1 MMETTDARGFAVDI
15 NRTYDEKSELKH
27 LCSHSYYDGEEAE
40 FFQIGRHVKVPAD
53 LVETG
58 RYRYITDGV
67 VGALCEGE
75 KSFVAEHLAELAED
89 GVPSGKGTR
98 PLDKAVRSVEDADT
112 VLVPRS
118 DAGDETV
125 ARWEDEGRLRRL
137 GEGTY
142 VTHGDSNEAGCWVRR
157 HDADA
162 ALIVDTERVS
172 VVQKRTDDTES
183 PAFSEGY
190 APEDGDGNNVGV
202 YFGNITHAD
211 DGFVDVVYRV
221 VVSAPVVEDGGVC
234 RLLL

>member
-1 MMETTDARGFAVDI
+1 METTDARGFAVDI

-40 FFQIGRHVKVPAD
+40 FFQIGRHVTVPAD

-75 KSFVAEHLAELAED
+75 KSFVVEHLAELADD
-89 GVPSGKGTR
+89 GVPSGEGTR

-118 DAGDETV
+118 DAGDKTV
-125 ARWEDEGRLRRL
+125 ARWDDEGRLHPL

-142 VTHGDSNEAGCWVRR
+142 VTYGDSDEDGCWVRR

-162 ALIVDTERVS
+162 ALILDSERVS
-172 VVQKRTDDTES
+172 VVQKRSDDTES

-190 APEDGDGNNVGV
+190 GSEDGDGNNVGV
-202 YFGNITHAD
+202 YLGDRTDAD
-211 DGFVDVVYRV
+211 NGFVDFVYRV
-221 VVSAPVVEDGGVC
+221 VVSAPTVEDGGVR
-234 RLLL
+234 RLVL

>member
-1 MMETTDARGFAVDI
+1 MEATEARGFAVDI
-15 NRTYDEKSELKH
+15 NRTYDEKSELKR

-40 FFQIGRHVKVPAD
+40 FFQIGRRVTVPAD

-75 KSFVAEHLAELAED
+75 KSFVVEHLAELVDKRGA
-89 GVPSGKGTR
+89 PSEKDAR
-98 PLDKAVRSVEDADT
+98 PLDEAVRSTEDGDT

-118 DAGDETV
+118 DAGDEAV
-125 ARWEDEGRLRRL
+125 ARWEEEGRLRRL

-142 VTHGDSNEAGCWVRR
+142 VAHDDETGCWLRR

-162 ALIVDTERVS
+162 ALIVDSERVS
-172 VVQKRTDDTES
+172 VVQKRTDDTEP

-190 APEDGDGNNVGV
+190 AVGDMDGNGDGNNVGV
-202 YFGNITHAD
+202 YFG
-211 DGFVDVVYRV
+211 DGGRDGYVDIAYRV
-221 VVSAPVVEDGGVC
+221 VVSAPVVEEGGV
-234 RLLL
+234 RLARL